1 MPESVITAEEAA
13 EVRVHEGLL
22 RTLFHDPVGV
32 AGAIMIGLV
41 FFAAIFGPLLAPHDP
56 TQIYVDSRLASPG
69 GQFLLGADELGRD
82 VLSRVLSGARIS
94 LQVGVTVVLI
104 AGIIGVAIGMIAGFY
119 RGILDG
125 VLMRIMDS
133 IFAFPTLLLALA
145 VIAVLGTDLRNLILA
160 LIVVYVPAFARIA
173 RSATLTVCQEPYLEA
188 ARSLGARNRRL
199 ILKHVLPN
207 ITAPVT
213 VQFTVGLAY
222 AILVEASL
230 SYLGLGVQ
238 PPAASWGSMLATGKP
253 YIEFAPWVSLVPGFC
268 IMFTVLGF
276 NLLGDAMRD
285 SLDPRLR
292 SIHD

>member
-1 MPESVITAEEAA
+1 MLDAKVEIEPTEAH
-13 EVRVHEGLL
+13 EHEGFIRRLL
-22 RTLFHDPVGV
+22 HDPVGV

-41 FFAAIFGPLLAPHDP
+41 FLAALVGPLLAPHDP
-56 TQIYVDSRLASPG
+56 TTIYVESRLASPG
-69 GQFLLGADELGRD
+69 GEFLLGADELGRD
-82 VLSRVLSGARIS
+82 VLSRVLYGARIS
-94 LQVGVTVVLI
+94 VQVGVIVVLC
-104 AGIIGVAIGMIAGFY
+104 ASVIGVAVGLIAGFY
-119 RGILDG
+119 RGFLDG

-160 LIVVYVPAFARIA
+160 LVVVYIPAFARIS
-173 RSATLTVCQEPYLEA
+173 RSATLTVMQEPYLEA
-188 ARSLGARNRRL
+188 ARSLGAKNRRL
-199 ILKHVLPN
+199 LLKHVLPN
-207 ITAPVT
+207 IAAPVT

-253 YIEFAPWVSLVPGFC
+253 YIEFAPWVSIVPGFC

-292 SIHD
+292 TVHDG

>member
-1 MPESVITAEEAA
+1 MLESRPEIEPTESLE
-13 EVRVHEGLL
+13 HEGFL
-22 RTLFHDPVGV
+22 RRLFHDPVGV
-32 AGAIMIGLV
+32 SGAVMIGLV
-41 FFAAIFGPLLAPHDP
+41 LIAAVFGPLLAPHDP
-56 TQIYVDSRLASPG
+56 TTIYVDSRLAPPG

-82 VLSRVLSGARIS
+82 VLSRVLHGARIS
-94 LQVGVTVVLI
+94 IQVGLIVVVG
-104 AGIIGVAIGMIAGFY
+104 ASVIGVTIGLIAGFY
-119 RGILDG
+119 RGFLDG
-125 VLMRIMDS
+125 LLMRIMDS

-160 LIVVYVPAFARIA
+160 LVVVYIPAFARIA
-173 RSATLTVCQEPYLEA
+173 RSATLTVMQEPYLEA
-188 ARSLGARNRRL
+188 ARSLGARNRR
-199 ILKHVLPN
+199 ILVKHVLPN
-207 ITAPVT
+207 IAAPIT
-213 VQFTVGLAY
+213 VQFTIGLAY

-292 SIHD
+292 TVHDG